1 MTAAKASAVVPAAES
16 ALEEAQL
23 QLATARDRA
32 AAAQQKLEQED
43 NDYAAN
49 LVRTDGR
56 PPEPTE
62 LTEFVRRTKML
73 LDICESGE
81 VAMAGSMPEAL
92 LASMA
97 AVHEVVQTIEPMRP
111 PTLDGPLEGGD
122 GAGDLV
128 GDGDEDMDTQAEL
141 LLQRLQEAQGADAM
155 NIVRESVGNI
165 AKGRGE
171 AGSNSRFEPR

>member
-1 MTAAKASAVVPAAES
+1 M
-16 ALEEAQL
+16 EEAQL
-23 QLATARDRA
+23 QLATAKDRA
-32 AAAQQKLEQED
+32 AAAQQKLEQEE

-49 LVRTDGR
+49 LARTDGR

-62 LTEFVRRTKML
+62 LTEFVRRTKIL
-73 LDICESGE
+73 LDILESGK

-122 GAGDLV
+122 GASELV

-141 LLQRLQEAQGADAM
+141 LFQRLQESQGTDAM
-155 NIVRESVGNI
+155 NFISESLGNI
-165 AKGRGE
+165 AKGRGKC
-171 AGSNSRFEPR
+171 RFEPR